1 MDISSIYTRARSA
14 RSLSK
19 AHKTV
24 AAVSQMEA
32 QVQQLSDAE
41 LIQRFQALAAR
52 ALKDRVVEGFALVRE
67 VSRRVLGL
75 RQFDVQLIGGLT
87 LMAGQLAEMRTGE
100 GKTLTIAAP
109 AAILALDGKGVHVVT
124 ANAYLAERDAELM
137 RPLYEALGLS
147 VAFVHDD
154 QNTPDKKAAY
164 DAHITYGVGHAFGFD
179 YLRDNLAR
187 DRTEQVQR
195 AFHAA
200 IVDEIDSILIDEARV
215 PLIISARA
223 ADVTEAVRAID
234 KAVAA
239 LQPVVHLEVNLK
251 ERQVTLTEAGYHAV
265 EESLV
270 QSGMLETTSS
280 LYETRNLPLVRRIH
294 SAAKAYGL
302 FRRDRDYVIE
312 GGELVL
318 VDQGTGR
325 KMHGRRFEDGLHE
338 ALEAKEG
345 VEIQPGTMK
354 RATITYQN
362 FFGLYPLLGG
372 LTGTALTEAE
382 EFSEIYNLETVV
394 IPTNR
399 PIQRRMHLDVVYLT
413 KSEKFKAA
421 AQEVA
426 QRQAKGQPVLVGC
439 ATIRDAEVMGRLLS
453 DNGIAHEVLTAKY
466 LEREAHIIG
475 QAGRLGAV
483 TVATNMAGR
492 GTDILL
498 GGEKPSRNDFADDT
512 EFESAM
518 SAWKQ
523 EREAVLAAG
532 GLFVL
537 GTERNGLRRVDNQL
551 AGRSGRQGD
560 PGEVQFF
567 LSLEDELLR
576 IFSKDGRLNVVR
588 RMVEA
593 SGSALSGKHVAAMVT
608 AAQKKVEGQGFD
620 ARRTLMKYDGV
631 LADQRRAVYAL
642 REHLLDGGAVDHCRG
657 VVTTAIEAWA
667 GRWLD
672 ASMLPEQWDIGAA
685 KKDLSDQ
692 FGLSLPLVGW
702 VHKDE
707 LEREEMVTRIVEAA
721 EAQFD
726 AQQFDEA
733 ACRSVVFDVLNDMW
747 TEHLTV
753 LEELQNGVGLKQ
765 NTGLNPVYQ
774 YGKDAFA
781 LFQAFEQGMCVDI
794 TGRLLN
800 TTRKA
805 EEAARDE
812 AAAARHAGDAKV
824 AIESELRW
832 VRRNDPC
839 PCGSGLRFREC
850 HGKLI

>member
-1 MDISSIYTRARSA
+1 MNISTIYTRARSA
-14 RSLSK
+14 RSLGK

-24 AAVSQMEA
+24 AAIGKMEPEVKA
-32 QVQQLSDAE
+32 LSDAE
-41 LIQRFQALAAR
+41 LTERFQALATR
-52 ALKDRVVEGFALVRE
+52 PLKDRVVEGFALVRE
-67 VSRRVLGL
+67 ASRRVLGL

-109 AAILALDGKGVHVVT
+109 AAVLALDGKGVHVVT

-147 VAFVHDD
+147 VSFVFDEQD
-154 QNTPDKKAAY
+154 MVDKKAAY
-164 DAHITYGVGHAFGFD
+164 ASHITYGVGHAFGFD

-187 DRTEQVQR
+187 DRSEQVQR

-200 IVDEIDSILIDEARV
+200 IVDEVDSILIDEARV

-223 ADVTEAVRAID
+223 ADVSDAVRAID
-234 KAVAA
+234 RAVAS
-239 LQPVVHLEVNLK
+239 LQSGVHLEVNLK
-251 ERQVTLTEAGYHAV
+251 EHQVTLTEAGYNAV
-265 EESLV
+265 EQSLV
-270 QSGMLETTSS
+270 VSGLLDAAGS
-280 LYETRNLPLVRRIH
+280 LYESRNLYLVRRIH

-325 KMHGRRFEDGLHE
+325 KMPGRRFEDGLHE

-345 VEIQPGTMK
+345 VPIQPGSVK

-362 FFGLYPLLGG
+362 FFGMYPTLGG

-382 EFSEIYNLETVV
+382 EFAEIYNLETVV

-399 PIQRRMHLDVVYLT
+399 PIQRRMNDDVVYLT
-413 KSEKFKAA
+413 KGEKFRAA
-421 AQEVA
+421 AQEIA
-426 QRQAKGQPVLVGC
+426 SRQAKGQPVLVGC
-439 ATIRDAEVMGRLLS
+439 ATIRDAEVMGHLL
-453 DNGIAHEVLTAKY
+453 NEKGIVHEVLTAKY

-498 GGEKPSRNDFADDT
+498 GGEKPARDDFSDDSAFD
-512 EFESAM
+512 EAM

-523 EREAVLAAG
+523 ERESVLAAG

-576 IFSKDGRLNVVR
+576 VFGRDGRMALVR

-608 AAQKKVEGQGFD
+608 TAQQKVEGQGFD
-620 ARRTLMKYDGV
+620 SRRNLMKYDRV
-631 LADQRRAVYAL
+631 LSDQRRAVYGL
-642 REHLLDGGAVDHCRG
+642 REHLLDGAALDHCRG
-657 VVTTAIEAWA
+657 VVATAIEAWA
-667 GRWLD
+667 KRWLD
-672 ASMLPEQWDIGAA
+672 GSMLPEQWDIGGA
-685 KKDLSDQ
+685 KKDLADQ

-707 LEREEMVTRIVEAA
+707 LEREEILERILEAA
-721 EAQFD
+721 HTHFD
-726 AQQFDEA
+726 SLNLEEA
-733 ACRSVVFDVLNDMW
+733 ACRAVVFDVLNELW

-753 LEELQNGVGLKQ
+753 LEELQHNVGLKQ
-765 NTGLNPVYQ
+765 NTGLNALYQ
-774 YGKDAFA
+774 YGRDAFA
-781 LFQAFEQGMCVDI
+781 LFQAFEQGLCVEI
-794 TGRLLN
+794 TSRLLN
-800 TTRKA
+800 TARQA
-805 EEAARDE
+805 EVAARE
-812 AAAARHAGDAKV
+812 AVESARQAGDAKV

-839 PCGSGLRFREC
+839 PCGSGKRFREC
-850 HGKLI
+850 HGKLA